1 MRYDFVDLK
10 LFRAI
15 AQTSSLSAG
24 AAHVFL
30 SAGSASYRLKNL
42 EQSVGTRLFQRT
54 PKGMSLTPAGECL
67 LGHVVALLAELE
79 RMHGDMSG
87 FAKGMRGSVR
97 LLANSSSLNGVLP
110 ADLSSFLSAHRQ
122 CNIELEECGSEDIVL
137 AVGDG
142 LADIGIVAS
151 DIETGLLQVFPY
163 AVDELILAV
172 AKSHPL
178 ALSLEVRFEDAL
190 GYEFVC
196 MNRASSNYQFLLR
209 TCTRLGK
216 HLNVRIHVHSFA
228 TVLQLA
234 RDNIGIALVPRR
246 VFESN
251 SQGGGCV
258 AVRLADEWAVRRLKI
273 VARDILQSPPLTR
286 MLVDHLLRTDNA

>member
-30 SAGSASYRLKNL
+30 SAGAASYRLKNL

-54 PKGMSLTPAGECL
+54 AKGMSLTPAGECL

-87 FAKGMRGSVR
+87 FAKGMRGSIR
-97 LLANSSSLNGVLP
+97 LLANSSALNGVLS
-110 ADLSSFLSAHRQ
+110 ADLSSFLSAYRQ
-122 CNIELEECGSEDIVL
+122 CNIELGECGSDDILL
-137 AVGDG
+137 AVSDG

-151 DIETGLLQVFPY
+151 DVEAGPLQVFPY
-163 AVDELILAV
+163 VVDELILAV

-178 ALSLEVRFEDAL
+178 ALLPEVQFEEAL

-209 TCTRLGK
+209 TCARGGK
-216 HLNVRIHVHSFA
+216 HLNVRIHVHNFA
-228 TVLQLA
+228 TVLQLVS
-234 RDNIGIALVPRR
+234 DNIGIALVPRC

-251 SQGGGCV
+251 SQGSRCV
-258 AVRLADEWAVRRLKI
+258 AVRLTDEWAIRRLKV
-273 VARDILQSPPLTR
+273 VARDIPRSPPLTR
-286 MLVDHLLRTDNA
+286 LLLDHLLRMRQA